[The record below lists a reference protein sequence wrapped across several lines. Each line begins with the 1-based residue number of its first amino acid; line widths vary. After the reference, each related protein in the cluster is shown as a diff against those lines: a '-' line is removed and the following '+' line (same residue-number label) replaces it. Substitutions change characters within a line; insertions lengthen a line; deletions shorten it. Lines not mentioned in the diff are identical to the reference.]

1 MSEKNSLS
9 TFVRVL
15 IVGTVALGAAGAA
28 VRASDVHRWS
38 DRDALA
44 FFALVLAIC
53 VAEQVS
59 IPLRHRTE
67 TVNFALTDGLWAA
80 ALPLV
85 RPSVLTLA
93 IAGGV
98 LLGQS
103 MRRWSWYKVAF
114 NVGQFLVGITVAEL
128 VFTAFHAGS
137 PLEPRAWLAVVTSM
151 AAYFVVNACM
161 VTLVVSHVEGKG
173 FLEVLRP
180 PFVANLMHWA
190 GNTTLG
196 ILGAVLWRTAPVSL
210 PLLAIPVGLSFLAYR
225 QWIRTVRERNQMRDL
240 YEAGRT
246 LAGRLDSTQD
256 FRPFLAMVEQM
267 LTADSVELVVL
278 DDGGITVHGS
288 TGTRSLTATPVEGAP
303 LEAFVRVR
311 EGTAPQIA
319 LIGEEGGVR
328 GVLAVYRS
336 GALTDSERSI
346 LDTLASQIAVRLQN
360 HRIFFE
366 TFEHA
371 QLADILTHTSDGIFV
386 VEADRRIASW
396 NPAMERITGVPAAD
410 AVGRSIEDVF
420 GLRALSEGSLAASL
434 EPDPAQGLSYDALVP
449 CADGSRRWIRH
460 TGRAI
465 RDERGDFKASVVVAR
480 DVTAELQAEQMK
492 KDFVAMVSH
501 ELRTPLTPLQG
512 FLKTLLNGGDDTSP
526 EDRQEYYRIML
537 RQTDR
542 LEHLIADLLEVSQ
555 IEDGQ
560 PVVDL
565 QVMELSELV
574 SQQVAEFGE
583 AHQDRTFTMLESE
596 APTLVRADPFRV
608 QQVLGNLLSNA
619 LKYSPP
625 DAPIQVSLLETSKE
639 AIVSVRDHGEGI
651 PEADQH
657 RVFDRFYRVEHGR
670 AQRAGGTGLGL
681 YISRRLIEAMDSRL
695 WLVSR
700 PGEGSTFSFSL
711 PKEVLSLVEATQAE
725 RA

>member
-1 MSEKNSLS
+1 
-9 TFVRVL
+9 
-15 IVGTVALGAAGAA
+15 
-28 VRASDVHRWS
+28 
-38 DRDALA
+38 
-44 FFALVLAIC
+44 
-53 VAEQVS
+53 
-59 IPLRHRTE
+59 
-67 TVNFALTDGLWAA
+67 
-80 ALPLV
+80 
-85 RPSVLTLA
+85 
-93 IAGGV
+93 
-98 LLGQS
+98 
-103 MRRWSWYKVAF
+103 
-114 NVGQFLVGITVAEL
+114 
-128 VFTAFHAGS
+128 
-137 PLEPRAWLAVVTSM
+137 
-151 AAYFVVNACM
+151 
-161 VTLVVSHVEGKG
+161 
-173 FLEVLRP
+173 
-180 PFVANLMHWA
+180 
-190 GNTTLG
+190 
-196 ILGAVLWRTAPVSL
+196 
-210 PLLAIPVGLSFLAYR
+210 
-225 QWIRTVRERNQMRDL
+225 
-240 YEAGRT
+240 
-246 LAGRLDSTQD
+246 
-256 FRPFLAMVEQM
+256 
-267 LTADSVELVVL
+267 
-278 DDGGITVHGS
+278 
-288 TGTRSLTATPVEGAP
+288 VEGAP

-396 NPAMERITGVPAAD
+396 NPAMERITGVSPLD

-465 RDERGDFKASVVVAR
+465 RDERGAFKASVIVAR

-492 KDFVAMVSH
+492 EDFVAMVSH

-574 SQQVAEFGE
+574 TQQVAEFGE
-583 AHQDRTFTMLESE
+583 AHQDRTFTMLEFE

-657 RVFDRFYRVEHGR
+657 RVFDRFFRVENGR
-670 AQRAGGTGLGL
+670 GQRAGGTGLGL

>member
-1 MSEKNSLS
+1 MSEKNALS
-9 TFVRVL
+9 PFVR
-15 IVGTVALGAAGAA
+15 IVILCTVTLGSAGLAL
-28 VRASDVHRWS
+28 RATDIHRWS
-38 DRDALA
+38 ERDAMA
-44 FFALVLAIC
+44 FLVLVIAIC
-53 VAEQVS
+53 VAEQFS

-85 RPSVLTLA
+85 RPSVLTFA

-98 LLGQS
+98 LLGQA

-114 NVGQFLVGITVAEL
+114 NVGQFLVGITAAEL
-128 VFTAFHAGS
+128 VYSSMHPGS
-137 PLEPRAWLAVVTSM
+137 PLEPATWLAVVASM

-161 VTLVVSHVEGKG
+161 VVLVVSHVEGKG
-173 FLEVLRP
+173 FLQVFRP
-180 PFVANLMHWA
+180 PLVANVMHWA

-196 ILGAVLWRTAPVSL
+196 ILGAVLWRTDPVSL
-210 PLLAIPVGLSFLAYR
+210 PLLALPVGLSFLAYR

-246 LAGRLDSTQD
+246 LASRLDSTQD
-256 FRPFLAMVEQM
+256 FRPFLALVEQM
-267 LTADSVELVVL
+267 LKADSVELVVL
-278 DDGGITVHGS
+278 DDGGITVHDS
-288 TGTRSLTATPVEGAP
+288 TGTSSLTAAATEGAP

-328 GVLAVYRS
+328 GVLAVYLPRT
-336 GALTDSERSI
+336 LNDSERSI
-346 LDTLASQIAVRLQN
+346 LDTLAAQIAVRLQN
-360 HRIFFE
+360 HRLFFE

-386 VEADRRIASW
+386 VERDRRIASW
-396 NPAMERITGVPAAD
+396 NPAMERITGISPAG
-410 AVGRSIEDVF
+410 AVGRSVEDVF
-420 GLRALSEGSLAASL
+420 GLRALSDGSLAASL
-434 EPDPAQGLSYDALVP
+434 DPDPTPGQSYDALVP

-465 RDERGDFKASVVVAR
+465 RDQHGAFKASVVVAR

-512 FLKTLLNGGDDTSP
+512 FLKTLVNGDEDTSP

-560 PVVDL
+560 PIVEL
-565 QVMELSELV
+565 QAMELSELV
-574 SQQVAEFGE
+574 SQQVAEFAE
-583 AHQDRTFTMLESE
+583 AHQDRTLTMLDLDG
-596 APTLVRADPFRV
+596 PTLVRADPFRV

-625 DAPIQVSLLETSKE
+625 DAAIQVSVLETSKE

-651 PEADQH
+651 PEADQP
-657 RVFDRFYRVEHGR
+657 RVFERFYRVESGR
-670 AQRAGGTGLGL
+670 DQRAGGTGLGL
-681 YISRRLIEAMDSRL
+681 YISRRLVEAMDSRL

-711 PKEVLSLVEATQAE
+711 PKEVLSLVENVPAE
-725 RA
+725 HA